1 MSQESR
7 EKDRVQKID
16 IDDFSNQVAE
26 KIEVVHDKEGK
37 SILKKDSSGKKKIS
51 LDNIQKK

>member
-16 IDDFSNQVAE
+16 IDDLSTQVAE
-26 KIEVVHDKEGK
+26 KIEVVHDKEGVK
-37 SILKKDSSGKKKIS
+37 ILKNSDTTKKKVP
-51 LDNIQKK
+51 LDNIKRK

>member
-7 EKDRVQKID
+7 DKDRVQKID
-16 IDDFSNQVAE
+16 IDDLSTQVAQ
-26 KIEVVHDKEGK
+26 KVEVVHDKEGTRV
-37 SILKKDSSGKKKIS
+37 LKKDSSGKKKVS